1 MATQN
6 QNFRKPVTSSTSTSA
21 SHDVHDHDDQEEGE
35 GEGEIFGVILR
46 RTCSVSSAPA
56 HHDVLWANEKQK
68 KNSPLE
74 SAVRRALSMRKSPP
88 YSVSVGYSRIH
99 HKCDSLAADDDVDD
113 DEDNSMRA
121 GRSKKKRGKNILKAC
136 RRLFGF

>member
-6 QNFRKPVTSSTSTSA
+6 QNTRNPVTTSSTSTS
-21 SHDVHDHDDQEEGE
+21 HDVHHDDQEQEDG
-35 GEGEIFGVILR
+35 GGEIFGVILR

-99 HKCDSLAADDDVDD
+99 HQCDSLAADD